1 MALCIAMKTK
11 RHERIEL
18 LETVEDIVGKTVQT
32 DREMYNYSVR
42 RENRK
47 LKKVLKEL
55 KEWRENLEKTQR
67 LLDAETKL
75 DKRQEAHVNRRPNNH
90 Q

>member
-1 MALCIAMKTK
+1 MKTK
-11 RHERIEL
+11 RQERIEL